1 MRSTLT
7 CLPILAALAVP
18 AWAQSNS
25 LSGPIPEGKAYF
37 CAYMKS
43 ETKIGDK
50 VVGAPSEKFGGKK
63 FSGSFGVILSDSAYH
78 CTRNNCYRFT
88 RSPALSQTTQVY
100 IDDSDG
106 TRLIT
111 NALAIE
117 MTGGVMFESSLQ
129 GVMAITQLSGE
140 CRLTTPD
147 KVIEVFQAVGKTPP
161 KSKR

>member
-1 MRSTLT
+1 MLSRLT
-7 CLPILAALAVP
+7 CLLILAALTIP
-18 AWAQSNS
+18 ASAQS
-25 LSGPIPEGKAYF
+25 SGLTFPIPEGRAYF
-37 CAYMKS
+37 CEYTKS

-50 VVGAPSEKFGGKK
+50 IVGPPSEKFGR
-63 FSGSFGVILSDSAYH
+63 SFGVIMSDTAYH

-88 RSPALSQTTQVY
+88 RSPALSQTSQVY

-111 NALAIE
+111 NAFAIE
-117 MTGGVMFESSLQ
+117 MSNGVMFESSLN
-129 GVMAITQLSGE
+129 GVMVVTHLSGE

-147 KVIEVFQAVGKTPP
+147 KLIEVFKTIGKTPP